1 MIVHKKF
8 IFIISIFASYKTEII
23 CEKKKYM
30 TYILLY
36 ITQKFGPLL
45 TRISAKSV
53 FFSFFFTLFLSL
65 FFSPLSLSLSQKQI
79 ESEMLQKLFLLQLKN
94 DEKSDDAN
102 FKITWQK

>member
-1 MIVHKKF
+1 MIIYKKF

-36 ITQKFGPLL
+36 ITQKFGPFL

-53 FFSFFFTLFLSL
+53 FFSLSLLPSFSPYLSPPSLSHFLSL
-65 FFSPLSLSLSQKQI
+65 SKTNWIS
-79 ESEMLQKLFLLQLKN
+79 N
-94 DEKSDDAN
+94 
-102 FKITWQK
+102 ITKTIFTATKRM